1 MKTYTHNL
9 YLIERTKLLEGALC
23 QSLTFSN
30 PLENKCDVISA
41 LISVKDGGNNDTTE
55 LYPPCTEVKL
65 VVTQHD
71 VYDEETKQTVDI
83 EKEFYYIVGGD
94 DSTEISVN

>member
-1 MKTYTHNL
+1 ML
-9 YLIERTKLLEGALC
+9 DEELDRA
-23 QSLTFSN
+23 F
-30 PLENKCDVISA
+30 VI
-41 LISVKDGGNNDTTE
+41 LNNDTTE

-83 EKEFYYIVGGD
+83 KKEFYYIVGSD